1 MTEQLS
7 GSCTTE
13 IAAFDEFT
21 ALLADPAATAG
32 YDHVVFDTA
41 PTGHTLRMLSLPGSW
56 TKFLDDGKGD
66 ASCLGPLAG
75 LEKHHETYTAAVKA
89 LTDPEHTALVLVAR
103 AQPGALGEAARTVQ
117 ELADIGIDATHLIV
131 NAVMPATET
140 SEPLAVA
147 IRAREQKAIANIPA
161 ALAGLETLTIPFNPA
176 NMVGVPALRSLLA
189 TASGQP
195 VATNHTAATVDAA
208 TEWPSLSALVDEL
221 SGVDH
226 GLVMCMGKGGVG
238 KTTVAVAVALALAAR
253 GKDVHLTTT
262 DPAGHF
268 DETMDAGNLTVSRID
283 PEQAVREYRER
294 VMATKGATLD
304 EPGRAV
310 LAEDLMSPCTEEIAV
325 FERFADAVAQS
336 DTRIVVMDTA
346 PTGHTVLLMDA
357 TGSYHR
363 EMVRHLAEGEQAV
376 TPLLRLQDG
385 DTTRVIVVALP
396 ETTPVLE
403 AEQLTADL
411 ARADI
416 HPWAW
421 VVNQSLAAAHPATGL
436 LAMRAAAEPPLI
448 QRVQRQTP
456 RLAVV
461 AMLAQDPA
469 TQPLLALGDQQR

>member
-1 MTEQLS
+1 
-7 GSCTTE
+7 
-13 IAAFDEFT
+13 
-21 ALLADPAATAG
+21 
-32 YDHVVFDTA
+32 
-41 PTGHTLRMLSLPGSW
+41 
-56 TKFLDDGKGD
+56 
-66 ASCLGPLAG
+66 
-75 LEKHHETYTAAVKA
+75 
-89 LTDPEHTALVLVAR
+89 
-103 AQPGALGEAARTVQ
+103 
-117 ELADIGIDATHLIV
+117 
-131 NAVMPATET
+131 MPATET

-161 ALAGLETLTIPFNPA
+161 ALAGLEAIQIPLNPA

-195 VATNHTAATVDAA
+195 VATNHTAATVEAA
-208 TEWPSLSALVDEL
+208 TEWPVLSALVDEL

-268 DETMDAGNLTVSRID
+268 DEGMAAGNLTVSRID
-283 PEQAVREYRER
+283 PEQAVREYRQR

-336 DTRIVVMDTA
+336 GTRIVVMDTA

-363 EMVRHLAEGEQAV
+363 EMVRHLAEGEQAI
-376 TPLLRLQDG
+376 TPLLRLQDA

-421 VVNQSLAAAHPATGL
+421 VVNQSLAAAHPTTGL

-461 AMLAQDPA
+461 AMLAQEPA
-469 TQPLLALGDQQR
+469 TQPLLALGDQQ